1 MTDFSLHPKLA
12 AATAHVADLKLS
24 AALLMDDARFPWILL
39 VPRKPDLVEIE
50 DLSEAEQHQ
59 LLREIHMASAAVRAL
74 CEPSR
79 PNKKLHIGA
88 LGSAVR
94 QLHVH
99 VIARREDDPAWPGP
113 VWGSAGKAE
122 PYGDK
127 RDDVVAAAARVLM
140 TAGA

>member
-1 MTDFSLHPKLA
+1 MTDFTLHPKLA
-12 AATAHVADLKLS
+12 AATVPVADLKLC

-59 LLREIHMASAAVRAL
+59 LLKEIHQASAAVRAL
-74 CEPSR
+74 CEPGR

-99 VIARREDDPAWPGP
+99 VVARREDDPAWPGP

-127 RDDVVAAAARVLM
+127 RDAAVA
-140 TAGA
+140 TAKKALGG